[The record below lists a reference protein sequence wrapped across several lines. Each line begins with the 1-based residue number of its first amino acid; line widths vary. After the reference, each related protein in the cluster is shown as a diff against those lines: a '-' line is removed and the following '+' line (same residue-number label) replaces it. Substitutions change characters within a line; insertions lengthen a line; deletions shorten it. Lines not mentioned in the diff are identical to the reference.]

1 MKHKITI
8 AICILLLILV
18 SALSCIQVGGSS
30 ARAELAVLN
39 KELVKDGAGGTA
51 LKITVKNVS
60 AVDAELAE
68 VKVSFFDAKK
78 ELIDSTRDSVLN
90 LGPNETWEFTIPC
103 TGDRCSQIGSYE
115 IETTAGAS
123 PGGLAFF

>member
-1 MKHKITI
+1 MKHKIAV

-18 SALSCIQVGGSS
+18 SVLSCIQVGGSS

-60 AVDAELAE
+60 AVNAELAE

-115 IETTAGAS
+115 IETTAGS
-123 PGGLAFF
+123 SSGGL